1 MIIAKKRQGVLDTLI
16 ALRDFIWIEDLY
28 LLLRSNGWAISSR
41 TVLDAIK
48 ALDRIGLLLIHKD
61 GRRTL
66 VKLQSNRTDFSFV

>member
-1 MIIAKKRQGVLDTLI
+1 MIIAKKRQCVLNALI

-48 ALDRIGLLLIHKD
+48 ALDSIGLLAIRME

-66 VKLQSNRTDFSFV
+66 VKLQSDKTDFYFA

>member
-28 LLLRSNGWAISSR
+28 LLLRSNGWAISSH